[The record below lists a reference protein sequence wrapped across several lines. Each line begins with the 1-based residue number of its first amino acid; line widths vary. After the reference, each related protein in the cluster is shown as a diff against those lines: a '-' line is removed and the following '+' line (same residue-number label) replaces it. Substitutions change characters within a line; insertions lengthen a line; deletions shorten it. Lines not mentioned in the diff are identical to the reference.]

1 LHSAQLVTSLAIIG
15 ESFDQWQQIKE
26 LCEQSTD
33 DSSGLAAGIL
43 SRRIEMDFG
52 SFTVKYLILFIDQK
66 FSYNIKPTFRYSM
79 KQLME
84 EGIENILA
92 KIGRKTIIRAQM
104 KNKQDI
110 RSTSP

>member
-1 LHSAQLVTSLAIIG
+1 MAIIG

-33 DSSGLAAGIL
+33 DNSGLAAGIL

-52 SFTVKYLILFIDQK
+52 SFIVKYLILFVDQK

-84 EGIENILA
+84 EGFENILTN
-92 KIGRKTIIRAQM
+92 IGRKTIIRAQM

>member
-1 LHSAQLVTSLAIIG
+1 MHSAQLVTSLAIIG

-43 SRRIEMDFG
+43 SRRIEMDLG

-66 FSYNIKPTFRYSM
+66 FAHNIKPTFRYTMDQIM
-79 KQLME
+79 K
-84 EGIENILA
+84 EGIESILTT
-92 KIGRKTIIRAQM
+92 IGRKTFIRAQM

-110 RSTSP
+110 RTTTP